1 MLAAARAKPASG
13 AVRGDTVRWRPSS
26 ARNEGMSL
34 DPDVSFST
42 VLQLADRAPLA
53 VGHLR
58 YVFQH
63 PQNRNELVKVM
74 RADAVAARWNRK
86 SRWAK
91 RLPRTRHY
99 IGYLRE
105 LKEYIAARARAA
117 HGEPPIARMIG
128 LIETDLGLGL
138 VSEKVVGAD
147 GGLAPT
153 LAAIYERKG
162 FTPELNRELATFLDG
177 LMDSN
182 VIVGD
187 MHAWNIVYG
196 SDSRG
201 GPRLVMIDGFGE
213 KHAIP
218 ISSMSR
224 AVNRYRTRRLYRRML
239 EQLQR
244 LVPVER

>member
-1 MLAAARAKPASG
+1 MNDAADASPTAPALALAAA
-13 AVRGDTVRWRPSS
+13 T
-26 ARNEGMSL
+26 
-34 DPDVSFST
+34 
-42 VLQLADRAPLA
+42 PLA

-58 YVFQH
+58 HVFQH
-63 PQNRNELVKVM
+63 PEHEDELVKVM
-74 RADAVAARWNRK
+74 RADAVASRWNARR
-86 SRWAK
+86 RWHK

-105 LKEYIAARARAA
+105 LKEYIGARARAPEIDA
-117 HGEPPIARMIG
+117 PIAHMLG
-128 LIETDLGLGL
+128 VVETDLGLGL
-138 VSEKVVGAD
+138 VSEKVVDSNGT
-147 GGLAPT
+147 LAPT
-153 LAAIYERKG
+153 LAVVYGKQG
-162 FTPELNRELATFLDG
+162 FTPELETALATFLKG
-177 LMDSN
+177 LLDAN

-218 ISSMSR
+218 VSSMSR
-224 AVNRYRTRRLYRRML
+224 AVNRYRTRRLYKRML
-239 EQLQR
+239 AQLEQ

>member
-1 MLAAARAKPASG
+1 
-13 AVRGDTVRWRPSS
+13 
-26 ARNEGMSL
+26 MSL
-34 DPDVSFST
+34 DQDVPIPT
-42 VLQLADRAPLA
+42 VLQLARREPLA

-63 PQNRNELVKVM
+63 PSNRNELIKVM
-74 RADAVAARWNRK
+74 RADAVASRWNRK

-105 LKEYIAARARAA
+105 LKEYIAARARST
-117 HGEPPIARMIG
+117 HGEPPIARMVG

-138 VSEKVVGAD
+138 VSEKVIGID

-153 LAAIYERKG
+153 LAAVYERRG
-162 FTPELNRELATFLDG
+162 FTPELTAALDVFLAGLLDC
-177 LMDSN
+177 N

-187 MHAWNIVYG
+187 MHAWNIVLG

-224 AVNRYRTRRLYRRML
+224 AINRYRTNRLYRRMIAQL
-239 EQLQR
+239 ER
-244 LVPVER
+244 LVPITGND

>member
-1 MLAAARAKPASG
+1 MSPGSPVSTTALALAS
-13 AVRGDTVRWRPSS
+13 AT
-26 ARNEGMSL
+26 
-34 DPDVSFST
+34 
-42 VLQLADRAPLA
+42 PLA

-63 PQNRNELVKVM
+63 PGRADMLIKIM
-74 RADAVAARWNRK
+74 RADAVAARWNGPG
-86 SRWAK
+86 RWHK

-99 IGYLRE
+99 VGYLRE
-105 LKEYIAARARAA
+105 LKEYIGAHARAPQVDA
-117 HGEPPIARMIG
+117 PIARMIG
-128 LIETDLGLGL
+128 VLETDLGLGL

-147 GGLAPT
+147 GALAPT
-153 LAAIYERKG
+153 LAAIYERRG
-162 FTPELNRELATFLDG
+162 FTSELNAALTVFLEG
-177 LMDSN
+177 LLNAN

-218 ISSMSR
+218 LSSMSR
-224 AVNRYRTRRLYRRML
+224 TINRYRTRRLYRRML
-239 EQLQR
+239 AQLER
-244 LVPVER
+244 LVPIQDRD

>member
-1 MLAAARAKPASG
+1 
-13 AVRGDTVRWRPSS
+13 
-26 ARNEGMSL
+26 MSL
-34 DPDVSFST
+34 DDDVPIPT
-42 VLQLADRAPLA
+42 LLRLAGREPLA

-63 PQNRNELVKVM
+63 PGNRDELIKVM
-74 RADAVAARWNRK
+74 RADAVASRWNRK
-86 SRWAK
+86 GRWAK

-105 LKEYIAARARAA
+105 LKEYIAARARSN
-117 HGEPPIARMIG
+117 GEPPIARMVG
-128 LIETDLGLGL
+128 LVETDLGIGR
-138 VSEKVVGAD
+138 VSEKVVGVD
-147 GGLAPT
+147 GSLAPT
-153 LAAIYERKG
+153 LAAVYERG
-162 FTPELNRELATFLDG
+162 SCTPALEAALDTFLGG
-177 LMDSN
+177 LLDCN

-187 MHAWNIVYG
+187 MHAWNIVLG

-224 AVNRYRTRRLYRRML
+224 AVNRYRTKRLYKRML
-239 EQLQR
+239 AQLER
-244 LVPVER
+244 IVPISGED